1 MVHFFHSCL
10 CFLVWLCMVTQILG
24 DNSTKN
30 KQVASCQNDPPV
42 NQHRRGKSTILRRSM
57 ACPFHS
63 VCLPQG
69 ISEYMEVSLNRGTP
83 KSSILVGFSTINH
96 PFGVPLISETSISEY
111 IPVFLQ
117 NIPIKYVVSTIFVC
131 LRHRLL
137 PTRGEEMMPALRNR
151 NWNGSEILWRK

>member
-42 NQHRRGKSTILRRSM
+42 NQHRRGKSTILQRSM
-57 ACPFHS
+57 GCPFRS

-83 KSSILVGFSTINH
+83 KSSILVGLSIINH
-96 PFGVPLISETSISEY
+96 PFWGTP
-111 IPVFLQ
+111 IPGNPGIASNKLYQHWDPDWCPPFC
-117 NIPIKYVVSTIFVC
+117 YSSTGQSPSFDY
-131 LRHRLL
+131 L
-137 PTRGEEMMPALRNR
+137 G
-151 NWNGSEILWRK
+151 